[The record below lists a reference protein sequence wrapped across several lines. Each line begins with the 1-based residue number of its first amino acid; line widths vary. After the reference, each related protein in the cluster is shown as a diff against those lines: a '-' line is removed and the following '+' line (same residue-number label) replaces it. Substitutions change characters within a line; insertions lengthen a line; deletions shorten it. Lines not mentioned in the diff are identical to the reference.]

1 MSPTPTPP
9 VYCRNPRRL
18 VWVPTLRPS
27 PETQKLGCR
36 EYPFEAH
43 LCGSY
48 VHCDL
53 PVRLHACSPP
63 RLAAT
68 QLARSS
74 VLNRLSA
81 PAGLAP
87 ALMCALRAHEFREGL
102 RGFAKRWREDF
113 RELWESISERMSEVR
128 RVS

>member
-1 MSPTPTPP
+1 MSSTPTPP
-9 VYCRNPRRL
+9 VYCPRPRRL
-18 VWVPTLRPS
+18 VWARTLRPS
-27 PETQKLGCR
+27 LKFQKLGCR
-36 EYPFEAH
+36 KYPFEAH

-48 VHCDL
+48 VHYDL

-81 PAGLAP
+81 PAGLSP
-87 ALMCALRAHEFREGL
+87 ALMCALRAHGISGIAPRVNATMRGRFRE
-102 RGFAKRWREDF
+102 E
-113 RELWESISERMSEVR
+113 M
-128 RVS
+128 